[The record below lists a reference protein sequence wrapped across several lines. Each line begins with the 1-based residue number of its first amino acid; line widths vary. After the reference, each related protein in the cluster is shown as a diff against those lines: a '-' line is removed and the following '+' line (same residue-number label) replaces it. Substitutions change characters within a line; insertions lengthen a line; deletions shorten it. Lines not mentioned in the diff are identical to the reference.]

1 MSRVWRTSSKRG
13 LLPAL
18 RFFSV
23 FVGVLSRA
31 LDWTRPAFW
40 SPLQG
45 ARPAPLRSRRQEPG
59 LFEQEEQVIEVDGL
73 DEVGIEARLLRALP
87 IGILSV
93 SRHGHES
100 QDFKFGPARQR
111 RATS

>member
-1 MSRVWRTSSKRG
+1 MVAGRHMINSSRCLVCGGRLRKRG

-45 ARPAPLRSRRQEPG
+45 AQSGA
-59 LFEQEEQVIEVDGL
+59 
-73 DEVGIEARLLRALP
+73 
-87 IGILSV
+87 
-93 SRHGHES
+93 
-100 QDFKFGPARQR
+100 
-111 RATS
+111 ATL